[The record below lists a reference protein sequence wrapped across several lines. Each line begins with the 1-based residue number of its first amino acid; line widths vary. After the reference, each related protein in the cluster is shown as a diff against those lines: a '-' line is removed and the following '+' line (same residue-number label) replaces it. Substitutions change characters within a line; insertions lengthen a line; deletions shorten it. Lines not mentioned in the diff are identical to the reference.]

1 MKRKEMS
8 MFWIFAGFVSLMMFS
23 IALGQY
29 SVWFALLKLAL
40 TASLVAVAVL
50 GVLLLYRRFK

>member
-1 MKRKEMS
+1 